1 MGIRFLRKEKEE
13 PRYLVEWKTGYIQ
26 LWEDW
31 SQFLRPKR
39 YNWLNFRPIW
49 FEIDYGKL
57 AGEYL
62 GIELGLI
69 GLNFRLHQF
78 IRENKRSK
86 EMTKDIKEI
95 ETIEQAHKKE
105 VKRLKKKI
113 TELTEKLKVK
123 E

>member
-1 MGIRFLRKEKEE
+1 MGISFLRKEKEE

-26 LWEDW
+26 FWEDW
-31 SQFLRPKR
+31 SQLLRPKR

-49 FEIDYGKL
+49 FEIDYSTL

-69 GLNFRLHQF
+69 GLNLRLHQF
-78 IRENKRSK
+78 IRENKKSK
-86 EMTKDIKEI
+86 ELAKDIKEI